1 MFSFDINL
9 LSTESLEKVYEF
21 CQNENNISNKFK
33 DTNTLWNIL
42 YLRKLINKSVN
53 YTNRSSKHQ
62 SYFNYVILNKEPSKN
77 KQYTFNIDNVNN
89 ILCNFS
95 IKIISKPS
103 ELTNNEYFVYEMTV
117 ILNKNLDISVEQYIF
132 NKIKE
137 QIIDLHNDYN
147 RIAIKDKKRGV
158 LNTLVVLYV
167 NNDFHNKNKEW
178 FVENQLYYG
187 IEDKYNYDEP
197 FKVYYYL
204 YREQDQDQNGN
215 DSVNNVISSKILN
228 ECVDIID
235 NLYFITDSKEY
246 AMNRMKGKMSS
257 SLKLTKQISTKIT
270 RKRSYSLEKSCKS
283 VLKYIWEI
291 PEIIDRPE
299 YNFDFSF
306 RHMLSY
312 IYFYNV
318 NMDKMNQYSIKNSF
332 FQEPK
337 IFNELLLENYEKI
350 FNLFYHLY
358 EHNKS
363 NKYNSKLL
371 FNMNVIKA
379 DNKLSRFNNFI
390 NTNIIRNII
399 NKGNTS
405 DRLIITNSTNDL
417 NIVNHLDKII
427 LIKQQLNKIKDIVNA
442 LNKNISINIAYN
454 LSEFNVAIKK
464 SNNKFN
470 YIYINTMYLNYDYL
484 LSSINLLVK
493 LPYFMYIV
501 LNSLKVLK
509 NNGNLDVIF
518 YYSNLEIPSI
528 KKLFSLL
535 ITSFNEYDIKFIHLN
550 NIVFISFKKFKGLK
564 SKLLKIIDCMII
576 NAEQNKDNEFEL
588 NDIAL
593 CMRANKYYYKLD
605 NYNNYKL
612 EPIIDIDKQIKK
624 KIIYNFD
631 INITYSTIELKKIN
645 DFYKKYNKYND
656 IIFKYI
662 KNNYIDITKLTQN
675 EIEHKLKT
683 NYINIVNHLII
694 IILYYI
700 NQYKIIEDNTIQRI
714 ITPYL
719 SKYNN
724 NIDTYIENIKFIK

>member
-1 MFSFDINL
+1 
-9 LSTESLEKVYEF
+9 
-21 CQNENNISNKFK
+21 
-33 DTNTLWNIL
+33 
-42 YLRKLINKSVN
+42 
-53 YTNRSSKHQ
+53 
-62 SYFNYVILNKEPSKN
+62 
-77 KQYTFNIDNVNN
+77 
-89 ILCNFS
+89 
-95 IKIISKPS
+95 
-103 ELTNNEYFVYEMTV
+103 
-117 ILNKNLDISVEQYIF
+117 
-132 NKIKE
+132 
-137 QIIDLHNDYN
+137 
-147 RIAIKDKKRGV
+147 
-158 LNTLVVLYV
+158 
-167 NNDFHNKNKEW
+167 
-178 FVENQLYYG
+178 
-187 IEDKYNYDEP
+187 
-197 FKVYYYL
+197 
-204 YREQDQDQNGN
+204 
-215 DSVNNVISSKILN
+215 
-228 ECVDIID
+228 
-235 NLYFITDSKEY
+235 
-246 AMNRMKGKMSS
+246 
-257 SLKLTKQISTKIT
+257 
-270 RKRSYSLEKSCKS
+270 
-283 VLKYIWEI
+283 
-291 PEIIDRPE
+291 
-299 YNFDFSF
+299 
-306 RHMLSY
+306 
-312 IYFYNV
+312 
-318 NMDKMNQYSIKNSF
+318 
-332 FQEPK
+332 
-337 IFNELLLENYEKI
+337 
-350 FNLFYHLY
+350 
-358 EHNKS
+358 
-363 NKYNSKLL
+363 
-371 FNMNVIKA
+371 
-379 DNKLSRFNNFI
+379 
-390 NTNIIRNII
+390 
-399 NKGNTS
+399 
-405 DRLIITNSTNDL
+405 
-417 NIVNHLDKII
+417 
-427 LIKQQLNKIKDIVNA
+427 
-442 LNKNISINIAYN
+442 
-454 LSEFNVAIKK
+454 
-464 SNNKFN
+464 
-470 YIYINTMYLNYDYL
+470 
-484 LSSINLLVK
+484 
-493 LPYFMYIV
+493 MYIV